1 MELFFFAEKAVTS
14 MTYLDMLP
22 QLEGRQRNVVLQQV
36 GALPHIELIFSDN
49 LLTCIFLRARL
60 GVID

>member
-1 MELFFFAEKAVTS
+1 